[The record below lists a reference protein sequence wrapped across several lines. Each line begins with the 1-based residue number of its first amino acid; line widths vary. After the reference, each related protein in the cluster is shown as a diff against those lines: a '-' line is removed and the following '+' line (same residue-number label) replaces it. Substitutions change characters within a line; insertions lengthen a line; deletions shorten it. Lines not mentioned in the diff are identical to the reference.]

1 MKPTKKK
8 KKKKQPTLTYYK
20 KKLWE
25 LFSIFIRVRDCLQ
38 TTGCSSWGLCIS
50 CNRRYHYKLLQAGHF
65 LPGRHGYNLYS
76 EKGTHSQCYNCNV
89 NLRGNTMEY
98 QDALIKM
105 YGQETIDE
113 LRRVEKITKQYK
125 IYEIQEMIEE
135 YKKKIKAFG
144 ILPPSVKMELLK
156 EIKINKEIT

>member
-1 MKPTKKK
+1 
-8 KKKKQPTLTYYK
+8 
-20 KKLWE
+20 
-25 LFSIFIRVRDCLQ
+25 
-38 TTGCSSWGLCIS
+38 
-50 CNRRYHYKLLQAGHF
+50 
-65 LPGRHGYNLYS
+65 
-76 EKGTHSQCYNCNV
+76 
-89 NLRGNTMEY
+89 MEY